1 MTKISFSDNIH
12 ARGRELYLQTNTI
25 EEEQKIVSTLFDGG
39 RVLAKEE
46 TFYGPELTPEKLRE
60 RVEKLHSKTIASI
73 EFLYSISAKVKTVR
87 HPLSLNILGQQFLKW
102 NLLDEAI
109 SEFELAIQYDVHYG
123 KAYLNLGEA
132 YFRRGGLE
140 EAVEILEKGVKVTPG
155 YADMWQKLGKVYLK
169 SHSYREAIQAFH
181 RALKINSSYDE
192 PHFSVALCL
201 IEILVLGIQQKGL
214 PTGEECR
221 KQAREYLGRAAA
233 LSPRFQTPEFEEAMR
248 KFHQGQA
255 EQTLKL
261 LQKIERELPEIIN
274 LDFHDTFYLSLL
286 YGEKGRNTKAVEEY
300 VSKLEEL
307 VKRHPNFPDVRNM
320 LGIGYLIQCR
330 NLFTKALHQ
339 FETACEI
346 NPEYGRAK
354 TNLKLARNDGKGL
367 LILLRA
373 MLK

>member
-1 MTKISFSDNIH
+1 MAKISFSNNIH

-46 TFYGPELTPEKLRE
+46 TFYGPELTTEELSE
-60 RVEKLHSKTIASI
+60 RVEKLHSETITSI

-87 HPLSLNILGQQFLKW
+87 HPLSLNTLGQQFLKW

-109 SEFELAIQYDVHYG
+109 SEFELAIQYDGHYG
-123 KAYLNLGEA
+123 KSYLNLGEA
-132 YFRRGGLE
+132 YFRRGGLK
-140 EAVEILEKGVKVTPG
+140 EAVEILEKGVKILPG
-155 YADMWQKLGKVYLK
+155 YADIWQKLGKVYLK
-169 SHSYREAIQAFH
+169 SNRYKEAIQAFH
-181 RALKINSSYDE
+181 RALKINPSYDE
-192 PHFSVALCL
+192 AHFFMALCL

-248 KFHQGQA
+248 KFHQGRVEQA
-255 EQTLKL
+255 LEL
-261 LQKIERELPEIIN
+261 LHKIEKQLPEVIN
-274 LDFHDTFYLSLL
+274 LDFHDAFYLGLL
-286 YGEKGRNTKAVEEY
+286 YGERGRNTKAVEEY

-307 VKRHPNFPDVRNM
+307 VKKHPDFPDVRNM
-320 LGIGYLIQCR
+320 LGIGYIIQCR
-330 NLFTKALHQ
+330 NLFNKALRQ

-346 NPEYGRAK
+346 NPEYDRAK